1 MIGVG
6 CVGGGGGS
14 VFFLRGGGVGH
25 GLVMF
30 LTGVEISIVQ
40 VGVLLRLCFKP
51 TITYVAL
58 GEIAGGAD
66 KFL

>member
-1 MIGVG
+1 
-6 CVGGGGGS
+6 
-14 VFFLRGGGVGH
+14 
-25 GLVMF
+25 MF